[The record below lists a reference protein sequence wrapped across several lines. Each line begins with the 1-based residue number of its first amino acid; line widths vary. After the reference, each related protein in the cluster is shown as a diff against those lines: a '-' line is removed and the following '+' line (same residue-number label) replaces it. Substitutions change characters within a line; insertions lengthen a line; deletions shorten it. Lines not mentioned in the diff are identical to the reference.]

1 MWKKLFQTDDD
12 AVVLILR
19 VLLGIVFFTHGMQ
32 KLFGWFGGYG
42 FEGTIGFF
50 TGKLGVP
57 WIFAFL
63 AVLAEGLGCFGLL
76 AGLGTRIAAFGITAN
91 MVVASFL
98 FHAPGSVLM
107 AWFVN
112 NQNGMGLEYH
122 VVIIAV
128 TIALMIKGGGKWS
141 VDRLIAGSR
150 GD

>member
-12 AVVLILR
+12 AVLFILR

-42 FEGTIGFF
+42 FAGTMGWL
-50 TGKLGVP
+50 TGTLGVP
-57 WIFAFL
+57 WIFALL
-63 AVLAEGLGCFGLL
+63 AVLSEGLGCFGLL
-76 AGLGTRIAAFGITAN
+76 AGFGTRIAAFGITAN
-91 MVVASFL
+91 IITASFL
-98 FHAPGSVLM
+98 LHAPGSTLM

-128 TIALMIKGGGKWS
+128 TIALMIRGGGKWS
-141 VDRLIAGSR
+141 VDRLIATEKR
-150 GD
+150 